1 MRTEIRSKGQEKKNT
16 LGGKIETI
24 RQGGRCCGERG
35 GMINGGRIVE
45 DYELII
51 KCKNNVTVCVCV
63 PQLASWQFSLQFTFH
78 PNLCR

>member
-1 MRTEIRSKGQEKKNT
+1 MRTEIRSKGQEKKIRW
-16 LGGKIETI
+16 GGKIETI
-24 RQGGRCCGERG
+24 RHGGRCCGERG

-63 PQLASWQFSLQFTFH
+63 CH
-78 PNLCR
+78 N

>member
-1 MRTEIRSKGQEKKNT
+1 MRTEIRSKGQEKKIRW
-16 LGGKIETI
+16 GGKIETI
-24 RQGGRCCGERG
+24 RHGGRCCGERG

-63 PQLASWQFSLQFTFH
+63 CATISLMAVQSAVYI
-78 PNLCR
+78 PS